1 MAFFVYMIQIILFGQ
16 RIRLLSVIF
25 LFIYRFRVKMK
36 LPTLQI
42 LKNNIRFDRNELAG
56 SFGDIGTDLPLIVG
70 MIAVSGIDSA
80 STFIVYGFLQI
91 FSGIYYGIP
100 MAVQP
105 LKAVATIVIA
115 QHLTGD
121 IIYGGGLAIGIIM
134 FFMTI
139 TGLVRKL
146 AEFIPKAV
154 IRGVQFGLGLTL
166 ASIAL
171 KDYVVFNSGVVEWCL
186 VILAFCVAFILM
198 GNRKYP
204 AALVIIA
211 LGVIYAFAFQIT
223 DMSIFLPNFKFSPPT
238 VFIPTTQNIIDGFL
252 LLALPQ
258 IPLSIGN
265 SILASEQLAKD
276 LYPEKKITASK
287 IGFTYSIMNIFS
299 PFFSGIPVCHGSG
312 GMAGHYA
319 FGARTGGSVFIY
331 GLFFLILG
339 TFFSQSFD
347 EVIKIFPMQI
357 LGVILFFEAA
367 TLVYLMRDLK
377 SVKQE
382 LFIAML
388 VGLIAFGLPYGFLI
402 SMIVGTVLYYYGSK
416 FKILNE

>member
-1 MAFFVYMIQIILFGQ
+1 MKTQI
-16 RIRLLSVIF
+16 
-25 LFIYRFRVKMK
+25 
-36 LPTLQI
+36 LQK
-42 LKNNIRFDRNELAG
+42 LKNNVRFDRNELAG

-80 STFIVYGFLQI
+80 STFIVYGFLQV
-91 FSGIYYGIP
+91 FSGLYYGIP

-121 IIYGGGLAIGIIM
+121 VIYGGGLAIGIIM
-134 FFMTI
+134 LFMTI
-139 TGLVRKL
+139 SGLVRKL
-146 AEFIPKAV
+146 AEFIPKPV

-171 KDYVVFNSGVVEWCL
+171 KDYVAFNSGLIEWCL
-186 VILAFCVAFILM
+186 VIIAFCVAFFLM

-204 AALVIIA
+204 AALLIIA
-211 LGVIYAFAFQIT
+211 LGIVYALFFQIT
-223 DMSIFLPNFKFSPPT
+223 DLNSFMPNFEFSPPRF
-238 VFIPTTQNIIDGFL
+238 FIPSSQNVIDGFL

-287 IGFTYSIMNIFS
+287 IGFTYSFMNIVS

-319 FGARTGGSVFIY
+319 FGARTGGSVLIY
-331 GLFFLILG
+331 GIFFLILG

-367 TLVYLMRDLK
+367 TLVYLVKDLK
-377 SVKQE
+377 SAKNE
-382 LFIAML
+382 LFIAIL

-402 SMIVGTVLYYYGSK
+402 SMIVGTILYYNASK
-416 FKILNE
+416 IKLLK